1 MSIMNWLKCQFSSR
15 AKALSPKATDDLNMV
30 LAMATTPTDVKTEA
44 RRKLE
49 RMKRQSSQTAVSQ
62 LPGTRT
68 TEPMRSNRSGYSDAS
83 SWLLRKGAL

>member
-44 RRKLE
+44 RRELE
-49 RMKRQSSQTAVSQ
+49 RMKRQSSQSALWQ
-62 LPGTRT
+62 LPDTRT
-68 TEPMRSNRSGYSDAS
+68 AEPMQSNPTEHSDVS
-83 SWLLRKGAL
+83 SWLLRKGVL